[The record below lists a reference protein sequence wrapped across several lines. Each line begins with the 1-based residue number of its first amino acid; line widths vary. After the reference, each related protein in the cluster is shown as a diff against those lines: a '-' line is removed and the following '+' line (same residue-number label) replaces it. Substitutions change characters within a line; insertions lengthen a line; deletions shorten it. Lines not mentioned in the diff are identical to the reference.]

1 MFVIYSARIKSNI
14 KKYIVMERIFMRKL
28 TITLLIVVSM
38 LAITACSKSEPK
50 TDDQKALYAI
60 GVMMSKQME
69 ILSLKTE
76 ELEFVKKGITDSVT
90 GKKLIVEPEAF
101 QQKVAEFAQARI
113 KASTEKQKEK
123 SKSYLESAAKEKGAQ
138 KTDSGLVYIPL
149 KEGTGK
155 QPKDT
160 DIVRVHYQGTLI
172 DGKVFDSSVKRGQP
186 AEFPLNQVI
195 KCWGEGITKMKVGG
209 KAKVI
214 CPPSLAYGD
223 SGRPPVIPGGAA
235 LVFEVDLLDIVNPAN
250 PADIKKK

>member
-1 MFVIYSARIKSNI
+1 
-14 KKYIVMERIFMRKL
+14 MERNYMRKF
-28 TITLLIVVSM
+28 IVTLLIVVSV
-38 LAITACSKSEPK
+38 LALNACSKSEPK
-50 TDDQKALYAI
+50 TEDQKALYAI

-69 ILSLKTE
+69 ILSLSPE
-76 ELEFVKKGITDSVT
+76 ELEYIKKGITDSVT
-90 GKKLIVEPEAF
+90 GKKLIVEPEAY

-113 KASTEKQKEK
+113 KVSTEKQQEK
-123 SKSYLESAAKEKGAQ
+123 SKVYLESAAKEKGAQ
-138 KTDSGLVYIPL
+138 KTDSGLVYIPI

-160 DIVRVHYQGTLI
+160 DMVRVHYQGTLI

-209 KAKVI
+209 KAKVV
-214 CPPSLAYGD
+214 CPSSLAYGD
-223 SGRPPVIPGGAA
+223 SGRPPIIPGGAA
-235 LVFEVDLLDIVNPAN
+235 LVFEVELLDIIN